1 MAFVESAVSSVFFET
16 ADFIS
21 DEEVAASDVAEGKIP
36 KRGVSVMC
44 LFCMNSYLI

>member
-1 MAFVESAVSSVFFET
+1 MFFFGT

-21 DEEVAASDVAEGKIP
+21 DEEVAALDVTEGNIP

-44 LFCMNSYLI
+44 LFCMNLYLI